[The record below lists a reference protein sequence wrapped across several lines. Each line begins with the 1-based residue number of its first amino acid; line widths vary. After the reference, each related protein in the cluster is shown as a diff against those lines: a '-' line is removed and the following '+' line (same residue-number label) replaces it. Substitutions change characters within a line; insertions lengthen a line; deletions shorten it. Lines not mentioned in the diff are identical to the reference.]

1 MIKDLIEELLL
12 VVLLIVAL
20 YLLWTKFLSGY
31 FGKAAAAVSGVIE
44 KEKAAVTTI
53 TTAAS
58 SPVDTLKD
66 FWAALTA
73 PDYIS
78 PDQYRENIALIQKNL
93 QEN

>member
-1 MIKDLIEELLL
+1 MIKDLIEELILALL
-12 VVLLIVAL
+12 IIVAL

-31 FGKAAAAVSGVIE
+31 FGKAADAVNNVIA

-58 SPVDTLKD
+58 SPVDTLST
-66 FWAALTA
+66 FWDALTA

-78 PDQYRENIALIQKNL
+78 PSDQAAAIALIAKNL
-93 QEN
+93 QEK